1 MSRPIMISL
10 AAAALLGTAFISS
23 DASARVYRGAGVRV
37 GAVHGGVY
45 RGAVV
50 RRGVG
55 IGVGA
60 AAVGAAAAGAY
71 GYGACRAWQCGPYG
85 ACGWVYTC

>member
-1 MSRPIMISL
+1 MSRQIMIPL
-10 AAAALLGTAFISS
+10 AVTVLLSAAFISS

-37 GAVHGGVY
+37 GIAHGGVH

-60 AAVGAAAAGAY
+60 AAVGAAAY
-71 GYGACRAWQCGPYG
+71 GNACRSWQCGSRG

>member
-1 MSRPIMISL
+1 MSRGNMISL
-10 AAAALLGTAFISS
+10 AVIALLGTACISS
-23 DASARVYRGAGVRV
+23 DASAWRGGYRGAGVRV
-37 GAVHGGVY
+37 GVAHGGVY

-55 IGVGA
+55 LGVGA
-60 AAVGAAAAGAY
+60 AAVGAAAY
-71 GYGACRAWQCGPYG
+71 GSCRAWQCGPYG

>member
-1 MSRPIMISL
+1 MSRRIMISL

-37 GAVHGGVY
+37 GVAHAGVY

-60 AAVGAAAAGAY
+60 AAVGAAAAGY
-71 GYGACRAWQCGPYG
+71 SACRVWQCGPYG
-85 ACGWVYTC
+85 ACGWVYRC